1 MDEFDPTFEDPSGH
15 TFHTIPDDGSV
26 GLDDGYA
33 EKIATDLICPEAN
46 CGAPMELRKS
56 RFGFF
61 YGCTRYP
68 DCRGTHG
75 AKSDGSP
82 LGIPADKET
91 RQARIAAHHAF
102 DRLWNEHGWTRGQAY
117 AWLADFMALPPGDAH
132 IACFNKAQCLRLI
145 DQVFGEFPKLKT
157 SWDNLLANCDD

>member
-1 MDEFDPTFEDPSGH
+1 MGDLSLDDY
-15 TFHTIPDDGSV
+15 DDGDI
-26 GLDDGYA
+26 GLDDDFA
-33 EKIATDLICPEAN
+33 ENIRIDLKCPD

-56 RFGFF
+56 KFGLF
-61 YGCTRYP
+61 YGCATFP
-68 DCRGTHG
+68 ACRGTHG
-75 AKSDGSP
+75 AKPDGSP

-102 DRLWNEHGWTRGQAY
+102 DRLWTEHGWTRGQAY
-117 AWLADFMALPPGDAH
+117 AWLADLLALPPEEAH
-132 IACFNKAQCLRLI
+132 IAMLNKAMCMRVI